1 VSTLTKTLTIVLTF
15 ASIFL
20 CGVVAIYVANADNYR
35 QLYKTT
41 QTRADSAQKKQQ
53 AAIDEFQQEKDK
65 FAQREADLKERIA
78 ALETKLTTVNNQ
90 LKTASRDN
98 KNLVN
103 KVERYISTTESLAKT
118 NDDLRGLLDKKLDEL
133 KDALAR
139 QTIQSKDLEE
149 TTSELIA
156 KMAIVDTLHAE
167 KKRLEQEKYQL
178 QAGLDKMLGQGGKET
193 APIPTVTPEVAIA
206 KPVPVPTIARPIGV
220 KGSIIA
226 IDLENK
232 LVELSIGS
240 AHGVREDMRFAVVR
254 GQQYV
259 CDIVIVHVEPERAIG
274 FLERLQPQLPPTVG
288 DSVVT
293 NL

>member
-35 QLYKTT
+35 ELYLTT
-41 QTRADSAQKKQQ
+41 QTRADSAQKKEQ
-53 AAIDEFQQEKDK
+53 AAVDDLQQEKNK
-65 FAQREADLKERIA
+65 FAQLEAGLKQRIA
-78 ALETKLTTVNNQ
+78 ALETKLTTAANE
-90 LKTASRDN
+90 LKTVSRDN

-139 QTIQSKDLEE
+139 QTLQSKDLEE
-149 TTSELIA
+149 TTAVLIA

-167 KKRLEQEKYQL
+167 KKRLEQEKFQL
-178 QAGLDKMLGQGGKET
+178 QAGLDKVLGQGGRET

-206 KPVPVPTIARPIGV
+206 RPVPTIARPIGV
-220 KGSIIA
+220 KGSIIE

-259 CDIVIVHVEPERAIG
+259 CDILIVHVEPETAIG

>member
-1 VSTLTKTLTIVLTF
+1 VSPLTKTLILVLTF

-20 CGVVAIYVANADNYR
+20 CGGIAIYVANADNYR
-35 QLYKTT
+35 QLYETERSRT
-41 QTRADSAQKKQQ
+41 QSAQAKQQ

-65 FAQREADLKERIA
+65 FAQIEADLKERIA
-78 ALETKLTTVNNQ
+78 ALETKLTTVNNE
-90 LKTASRDN
+90 LKTATRDN

-103 KVERYISTTESLAKT
+103 KVDRYISTTESLAKT

-133 KDALAR
+133 KQALAR

-149 TTSELIA
+149 TTAELIA
-156 KMAIVDTLHAE
+156 RMAIVDTLDAE

-178 QAGLDKMLGQGGKET
+178 QTQLDDMLGRVGRET

-206 KPVPVPTIARPIGV
+206 KPAPTIARPIGV